1 MVITHPRHPLARNRS
16 IAFEDTIDFEHV
28 DIMAGSIIQSTLQRQ
43 AAAVGKVMRYRIQV
57 STVDA
62 ACRIVAANLA
72 VAVVPREGAAA
83 FQKSLGLKVV
93 RLENSW
99 ARRRFVICVR
109 GDAGLGMPARL
120 LVDSLRTHASRSE
133 A

>member
-1 MVITHPRHPLARNRS
+1 MAAPERFAEMPDFSLAPRAPS
-16 IAFEDTIDFEHV
+16 IH
-28 DIMAGSIIQSTLQRQ
+28 
-43 AAAVGKVMRYRIQV
+43 GKVMRYRIQV